1 MADHFYATET
11 EVVNQSSSVSLS
23 PRLIESLS
31 SSGYLY
37 SIIWPIVIEQVDDG
51 QRDHCLRYVNHF
63 FALHSKRVKSR
74 LLSDKQKALYRQRY
88 SERRPLH
95 LDLELLKDA
104 EVTSW
109 GGKGIY
115 FNSTDNFRAFCALG
129 DIDPDSGA
137 QFDLFP
143 GAIVPESRLPVWTF
157 VSRTRD
163 VTFDMSWRNPDTEK
177 FTYAHYFGITGR
189 VTKLE
194 RMYHFVRQ
202 FENDVSWNELMWG
215 DRVYM

>member
-1 MADHFYATET
+1 MADHFDTTTET
-11 EVVNQSSSVSLS
+11 ASSPVSLS
-23 PRLIESLS
+23 PRLVEALS

-37 SIIWPIVIEQVDDG
+37 SIVWPIVIEQVDDG
-51 QRDHCLRYVNHF
+51 QRDHSLCYVNHF
-63 FALHSKRVKSR
+63 FALHAKRVKSR
-74 LLSDKQKALYRQRY
+74 LLSDEQKALYRKRY
-88 SERRPLH
+88 SEHRPLH
-95 LDLELLKDA
+95 LDLESLKDV

-109 GGKGIY
+109 GGKGIF

-143 GAIVPESRLPVWTF
+143 EATLLEPRFPVWTF

-163 VTFDMSWRNPDTEK
+163 VTFDMSWRNPDSEK

-194 RMYHFVRQ
+194 SMYRFVRQ